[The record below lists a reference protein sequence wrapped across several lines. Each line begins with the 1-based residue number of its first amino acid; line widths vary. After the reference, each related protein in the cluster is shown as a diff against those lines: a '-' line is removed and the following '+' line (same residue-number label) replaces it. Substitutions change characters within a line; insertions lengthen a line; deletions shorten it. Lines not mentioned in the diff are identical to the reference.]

1 MAKSSIKINPLY
13 TRIEKIAEERGY
25 KNITELCKA
34 SGVPRATLT
43 DLKYNRTNDLSSK
56 NLTKLSAAFNLPT
69 DYILGI
75 SVDAQIDEYTFRLA
89 ELEKAQKTATAEEAD
104 EIAVQIDGL
113 RESLHDL
120 TFIQTIEAAA
130 DGQAKKNTRPA
141 KSGTGSAY
149 AQSIYDFVDS
159 CEAGQLADLA
169 QYVEFLKSRQGKPT
183 T

>member
-1 MAKSSIKINPLY
+1 M
-13 TRIEKIAEERGY
+13 
-25 KNITELCKA
+25 
-34 SGVPRATLT
+34 
-43 DLKYNRTNDLSSK
+43 
-56 NLTKLSAAFNLPT
+56 
-69 DYILGI
+69 
-75 SVDAQIDEYTFRLA
+75 
-89 ELEKAQKTATAEEAD
+89 
-104 EIAVQIDGL
+104 
-113 RESLHDL
+113 

>member
-1 MAKSSIKINPLY
+1 MGLSNSTPTKWKKTAAIPDSSTIS
-13 TRIEKIAEERGY
+13 RIADYFEVPVEY
-25 KNITELCKA
+25 VM
-34 SGVPRATLT
+34 GV
-43 DLKYNRTNDLSSK
+43 
-56 NLTKLSAAFNLPT
+56 SA
-69 DYILGI
+69 D
-75 SVDAQIDEYTFRLA
+75 SQIDEANFRLA

-104 EIAVQIDGL
+104 EIAVEIDGL